1 MDIYRTEE
9 EQIAAI
15 KQWWKNNGTA
25 IMLGLALAL
34 AGVFGY
40 QAWEKSQLQ
49 NASAASALYQ
59 ELAALMVNNPQA
71 LTEQQ
76 QSTLSHL
83 VSTLKQEHGG
93 TGYAAMAALLQ
104 ARQHVEQG
112 DLAAA
117 RSELLW
123 AMEQKLE
130 ANLEAIVRLRLAR
143 VTYEGTQESAR
154 QALGLIDGVDAGS
167 FVSSYEEVKGDLYV
181 ALEQPEAAR
190 AAYQK
195 AVDAAREHG
204 QSRPLVQLKLDDL
217 AVAQDGV

>member
-15 KQWWKNNGTA
+15 KNWWKANGTA
-25 IMLGLALAL
+25 ILLGLAIAL

-40 QAWEKSQLQ
+40 QAWDRSQQ
-49 NASAASALYQ
+49 QSAAAASALYQ
-59 ELAALMVNNPQA
+59 ELAALMVNSQQP
-71 LTEQQ
+71 LSEQQ

-83 VSTLKQEHGG
+83 VSSLKQEHAG

-104 ARQHVEQG
+104 ARQAVEKG

-123 AMEQKLE
+123 ALEQNLD

-143 VTYEGTQESAR
+143 ATFEGSAETAR
-154 QALGLIDGVDAGS
+154 QALALIDGVEAAG
-167 FVSSYEEVKGDLYV
+167 FTASYEAVKGDLYL

-195 AVDAAREHG
+195 ALDAARANG
-204 QSRPLVQLKLDDL
+204 QNLPLVQLKLDDL
-217 AVAQDGV
+217 AVAQEGA